1 MIFLG
6 YLSINSV
13 IQRILST
20 DNNNNNN
27 DDLFSLT
34 RTYITQIF
42 PLRFRLELLEN
53 IFSLIFI
60 QQSELK
66 VDETIEI
73 IEQSTNTGSISLPTS
88 DIILSSN
95 DSFHASTNASIKTQ
109 ISVKK
114 YDNNDFDE
122 RSTDDVSVCSSSM
135 SSVGA
140 SHQHSI
146 YRSGLI
152 IDQQVLYQL
161 LIFLRDQ
168 LIDIRTL
175 DKRIKDKA
183 TDRDTVDFETSLDK
197 CFLGCSINTNVQFTT
212 RATKLTT
219 IVSETLWR
227 YQLLTTNTNELTG
240 EDNKIDGQENDDY
253 LISNSTIKDLIL
265 PTRKFEYR
273 IFFDYI
279 LNFLIFLKLFIDILI
294 IENVE
299 YVILKVVHLVLD
311 HYLKRIINLKQH
323 QLLYHKFYL
332 LVIIY

>member
-20 DNNNNNN
+20 DNNNNN

-34 RTYITQIF
+34 RSYLTQIS

-53 IFSLIFI
+53 IFSLVFI

-88 DIILSSN
+88 DILISSN
-95 DSFHASTNASIKTQ
+95 DSFHVSTNASIKTQ
-109 ISVKK
+109 ISVRK

-122 RSTDDVSVCSSSM
+122 KSTDEVSVCSSSM

-168 LIDIRTL
+168 LTEVRTL
-175 DKRIKDKA
+175 YQKIKDKA

-197 CFLGCSINTNVQFTT
+197 CFLGCSINTNEQFTT
-212 RATKLTT
+212 RATKLNT

-227 YQLLTTNTNELTG
+227 YQLLTANTNELTG
-240 EDNKIDGQENDDY
+240 QDDKIDGQENDDC
-253 LISNSTIKDLIL
+253 LISNSTIKNLIL
-265 PTRKFEYR
+265 PTRKFKYH
-273 IFFDYI
+273 
-279 LNFLIFLKLFIDILI
+279 FL
-294 IENVE
+294 
-299 YVILKVVHLVLD
+299 
-311 HYLKRIINLKQH
+311 
-323 QLLYHKFYL
+323 
-332 LVIIY
+332 